1 MYKLD
6 IPLDRKEAAAI
17 QRRKQL
23 ENERQSRIFNA
34 KQRLIGIDKQGIDQ
48 QINDNKVMRETEKAR
63 NDAYMRDMVR
73 NDNIAVLLEQREV
86 KDVRQLN
93 KCVNDFRVRYQQPET
108 RREYDLY
115 DPNSKKK
122 DQPARIS
129 DDDPRCTLSS
139 MQKFQGE
146 DLSSKRREKMQQEQR
161 REWAMQQL
169 KEKQNAIQQQKEA
182 DRLYDLKRVEQDM
195 RSLELEA
202 AERATRRNIAI
213 SEKNFNLK
221 QAQEKSMQDAKQ
233 KEQEEMD
240 NYTEISNQA
249 FGDFLTE
256 NPQTAISA
264 LGKHRVITDRW
275 KGMSD
280 AQLEEIRKT
289 QEAQRQDKIRSKQE
303 ESQMSLEWDRQRMIE
318 TKAGTLMEQR
328 QERLRRQLRKEQDD
342 ANKYLNQEQKAHQ
355 KFLDKEVYIN
365 PPTGQYFMQF
375 NTTSR

>member
-23 ENERQSRIFNA
+23 EIERQSRIFNA
-34 KQRLIGIDKQGIDQ
+34 KQRLIGVDKQGIDQ

-73 NDNIAVLLEQREV
+73 NDNIAVLLGQREA
-86 KDVRQLN
+86 KDVRSLN

-182 DRLYDLKRVEQDM
+182 DRLYDLKRVELDM

-202 AERATRRNIAI
+202 SERATRRNIAI

-233 KEQEEMD
+233 KEEEEMD

-289 QEAQRQDKIRSKQE
+289 QEAQRQDKIRSQEE
-303 ESQMSLEWDRQRMIE
+303 ESQMNLEWDRQRMIE
-318 TKAGTLMEQR
+318 TKAGTIMEQR

>member
-17 QRRKQL
+17 QRRKHL
-23 ENERQSRIFNA
+23 ETERQSRIFNA

-73 NDNIAVLLEQREV
+73 NDSIAVLLEQREG
-86 KDVRQLN
+86 KDVRKLN

-122 DQPARIS
+122 DQPARVS

-221 QAQEKSMQDAKQ
+221 QAQEKSMQETKQ
-233 KEQEEMD
+233 KEQEQMD

-264 LGKHRVITDRW
+264 LGKHRVQSNN
-275 KGMSD
+275 KFH
-280 AQLEEIRKT
+280 AV
-289 QEAQRQDKIRSKQE
+289 
-303 ESQMSLEWDRQRMIE
+303 IE
-318 TKAGTLMEQR
+318 TL
-328 QERLRRQLRKEQDD
+328 
-342 ANKYLNQEQKAHQ
+342 
-355 KFLDKEVYIN
+355 
-365 PPTGQYFMQF
+365 
-375 NTTSR
+375 

>member
-17 QRRKQL
+17 QRRKHL
-23 ENERQSRIFNA
+23 ETERQSRIFNA

-73 NDNIAVLLEQREV
+73 NDSIAVLLEQREG
-86 KDVRQLN
+86 KDVRKLN

-115 DPNSKKK
+115 DPNAKKK
-122 DQPARIS
+122 DQPARVS

-221 QAQEKSMQDAKQ
+221 QAQEKSMQETKQ
-233 KEQEEMD
+233 KEQEQMD

-275 KGMSD
+275 KGMSE

-303 ESQMSLEWDRQRMIE
+303 ESQMSLEWARQRMIQ